1 LLVVFLGELGLDV
14 ARAQQPAG
22 PDRSKATEASRVRA
36 EDPVVAMLIREATDR
51 SPTFRRIVD
60 AIQATD
66 GVVYVVPGRCGHAVK
81 ACLLLWMAAVGP
93 NRFLRVVLDEPK
105 PGIETM
111 ALIAHE
117 LRHALEVLAEPAVRT
132 GAGMFDLYRR
142 NGAIRGETF
151 ETRAAL
157 DAGDAVAREMGRS
170 PSSR

>member
-1 LLVVFLGELGLDV
+1 
-14 ARAQQPAG
+14 
-22 PDRSKATEASRVRA
+22 
-36 EDPVVAMLIREATDR
+36 
-51 SPTFRRIVD
+51 
-60 AIQATD
+60 
-66 GVVYVVPGRCGHAVK
+66 
-81 ACLLLWMAAVGP
+81 
-93 NRFLRVVLDEPK
+93 
-105 PGIETM
+105 M